1 MERRRQWSRDL
12 GTEAPHDS
20 EFPGFPF
27 GLICLTLGTG
37 KSGNSETPMG
47 TDKKKKKKPQQKPT
61 LSSKRAR
68 KEQPSKDG
76 KLVDNS

>member
-12 GTEAPHDS
+12 GTEASHDS

-27 GLICLTLGTG
+27 GLICLTLGIG

-47 TDKKKKKKPQQKPT
+47 TDKKKKKKSPNKSLHCLAKGPGK
-61 LSSKRAR
+61 SSPVKM
-68 KEQPSKDG
+68 EN
-76 KLVDNS
+76 L